1 MLEKLKRFLADDT
14 IFTGTLLCVIAV
26 TAFFLGRYSIPER
39 PANTPALVLE
49 AAAQLPIA
57 TTTAVASTT
66 PPPVSLNAETAKYVG
81 SKSGTK
87 YHLMTCAG
95 AKRIKEENKVFFAT
109 AADAEAAGYSPAA
122 NCPGL

>member
-26 TAFFLGRYSIPER
+26 TAFFLGRFSLSGQSVS
-39 PANTPALVLE
+39 APALSLQ
-49 AAAQLPIA
+49 AAAIMPIASTTA
-57 TTTAVASTT
+57 TTTGT
-66 PPPVSLNAETAKYVG
+66 PSAPLLTETTAKYVG
-81 SKSGTK
+81 SKTGTK
-87 YHLMTCAG
+87 YHLTTCAG
-95 AKRIKEENKVFFAT
+95 AKRIKSENKVFFTT

>member
-26 TAFFLGRYSIPER
+26 TAFFLGRYSIAEIAPR
-39 PANTPALVLE
+39 TPALALE
-49 AAAQLPIA
+49 ALAPLPTASTTVVA
-57 TTTAVASTT
+57 TTT
-66 PPPVSLNAETAKYVG
+66 PPSVPLTAETAKYVG
-81 SKSGTK
+81 SRSGTK

>member
-26 TAFFLGRYSIPER
+26 TAFFLGRFSL
-39 PANTPALVLE
+39 PAPAPAGPVVAQVISAPVPLMATTSSSTVEVLE
-49 AAAQLPIA
+49 VVLTEA
-57 TTTAVASTT
+57 
-66 PPPVSLNAETAKYVG
+66 NAKYVG

-87 YHLMTCAG
+87 YHLMTCSSG
-95 AKRIKEENKVFFAT
+95 QRIKPENRVFFAT
-109 AADAEAAGYSPAA
+109 KEAAEAAGYAPAS

>member
-1 MLEKLKRFLADDT
+1 MLEKLKRLAADDT

-26 TAFFLGRYSIPER
+26 TAFFLGRYSVPEGT
-39 PANTPALVLE
+39 AKTPALALE
-49 AAAQLPIA
+49 AVAQLPIA

-66 PPPVSLNAETAKYVG
+66 PQPAPLTAETAKYVG

-95 AKRIKEENKVFFAT
+95 AKRIKDENKVFFAT

>member
-14 IFTGTLLCVIAV
+14 IFTSTLLCVIAV
-26 TAFFLGRYSIPER
+26 TAFFLGRYSIPATI
-39 PANTPALVLE
+39 PSKPVVAQIVAAPALLV
-49 AAAQLPIA
+49 P
-57 TTTAVASTT
+57 TTTDTSIVSSVAPLTE
-66 PPPVSLNAETAKYVG
+66 ATAKYVG